1 MRRILLGVIAV
12 CMVLACLPAKL
23 SAAENKVFE
32 KVWETDPLENVSFS
46 PSIDRDGN
54 VWGMNAVPKNPDR
67 RNLVK
72 LVDGKIVWT
81 SKEEY
86 SPSTLLTWSIVFHD
100 NLVIAS
106 DVVFDFDAEPFEVG
120 ITFRCYTLEGELK
133 WEKAETIKDT
143 LPTYQYFKG
152 KIWIAFKNQFEV
164 IDPSTGEVFKRI
176 DIPQTGKTSSRKRS
190 LLQGFGD
197 SLFDINMF
205 IVFDDMIVL
214 NNLNLIRALKVSDE
228 LEPELVWQKTL
239 HDEDFLFLMNLMLW
253 MNANPSVFMACDS
266 ETSVKCYD
274 TRTGKEKWTSDGDL
288 FTLAFLRYNE
298 KYLINSTFDSM
309 ECHSVDDNKFLWSNS
324 KMYIID
330 AFTEDYIFATEM
342 IDLEFSGQITVI
354 DIKTGETITK
364 LDCDDFGSVTV
375 VGDGVYVVQSNKI
388 TKYVRRT
395 N

>member
-12 CMVLACLPAKL
+12 CMIFACLPAKI
-23 SAAENKVFE
+23 STAENKVFE

-54 VWGMNAVPKNPDR
+54 AWGLNAVPKNPDR

-86 SPSTLLTWSIVFHD
+86 SPSTLLTWPIVFHD

-106 DVVFDFDAEPFEVG
+106 DVVLDFDADPFEVS

-164 IDPSTGEVFKRI
+164 IDPSTGDVFKRI
-176 DIPQTGKTSSRKRS
+176 DIPQTGKTSSRERN
-190 LLQGFGD
+190 LPQGFGD

-214 NNLNLIRALKVSDE
+214 NNLNLIRAMKVNDE

-239 HDEDFLFLMNLMLW
+239 HDEDFLFLMNLILW

-266 ETSVKCYD
+266 ETNVKCYD
-274 TRTGKEKWTSDGDL
+274 TRTGKEKWTFDGDL
-288 FTLAFLRYNE
+288 FSLALLRCNQ
-298 KYLINSTFDSM
+298 KYLINSTFESM
-309 ECHSVDDNKFLWSNS
+309 ECHSINDNKLLWSSN

-330 AFTEDYIFATEM
+330 TFNEDYIFATEM
-342 IDLEFSGQITVI
+342 VDFELSGQISVI

-375 VGDGVYVVQSNKI
+375 VGNDIYLIQNNKI
-388 TKYVRRT
+388 TKYTRQT